1 MYVCMYVTFSFC
13 DQTDLERP
21 ACYINWCLN
30 AEACIVLKEDGVPVN
45 VRLAGEDDVRRIFFA
60 FVQFIPVGKRCRDYK
75 RADPTMLDTDQLVA
89 KSTQPFHVG

>member
-1 MYVCMYVTFSFC
+1 MYATFSSC
-13 DQTDLERP
+13 DQTDVERL

-45 VRLAGEDDVRRIFFA
+45 VRPAGEDDGRRIFFP
-60 FVQFIPVGKRCRDYK
+60 FHIFLVVGKRCRDYK
-75 RADPTMLDTDQLVA
+75 RADPTMLDTDQLIA